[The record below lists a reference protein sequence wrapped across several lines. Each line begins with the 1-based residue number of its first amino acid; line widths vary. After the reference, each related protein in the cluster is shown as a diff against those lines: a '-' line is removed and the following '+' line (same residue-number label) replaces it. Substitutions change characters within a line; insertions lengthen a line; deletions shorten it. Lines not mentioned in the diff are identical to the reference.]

1 MTTIQAEAVE
11 ISIREGVWRLTP
23 TDDEALSTHPIFH
36 VTRGAGVMEYTP
48 DFGESH
54 KLPGTV
60 LSLEFVRAVVIGYE
74 EKERRWLLGLHVS
87 RREEEKA
94 RWLEIVRWPP
104 GDNELY
110 AAAVQQAG
118 RELAEHIGC
127 PLKIFGIKK
136 LPQKITGTSL
146 RSGVTGPLVP
156 HKREDI
162 GPQRVKL
169 FAQSVKLPIQY
180 PGIWLGQGRNGITL
194 RLAKD
199 VSPAKAGTIAP
210 PFNQCVIDPEQGTI
224 RLLPP
229 TGLLGAFFGGQ
240 QGRLIKIG
248 HVRNVELRHN
258 IAREHV
264 PQPEGADMITEVTY
278 ITYSWGVYLTL
289 PDESL
294 LLAQTTHA
302 TSSDLSRK
310 RALVGDK
317 FSVDSKAGIEY
328 LRQHQ
333 ADQEAYENA
342 ETFARTVAVVIAST
356 LGVHLV
362 KTQVEE
368 EGT

>member
-1 MTTIQAEAVE
+1 MTTIQAENVE
-11 ISIREGVWRLTP
+11 ISIREGVWRITP
-23 TDDEALSTHPIFH
+23 TDEDALSTHPIFH

-48 DFGESH
+48 EFGDAHS
-54 KLPGTV
+54 LPGTV
-60 LSLEFVRAVVIGYE
+60 LSLEYVRAVVIGYE
-74 EKERRWLLGLHVS
+74 EKNRRWLLGLHVA
-87 RREEEKA
+87 RREEDKA

-104 GDNELY
+104 GENDLY

-118 RELAEHIGC
+118 RELAEHVGC
-127 PLKIFGIKK
+127 PLKIFGAKK
-136 LPQKITGTSL
+136 LPQKIASTST

-162 GPQRVKL
+162 GPQRVRL

-194 RLAKD
+194 RLAKEP
-199 VSPAKAGTIAP
+199 SPGRGGTIAP
-210 PFNQCVIDPEQGTI
+210 SFNQCVIDPEQRTI

-240 QGRLIKIG
+240 HGRVIKIG
-248 HVRNVELRHN
+248 DVRNVELRHI

-264 PQPEGADMITEVTY
+264 PQPEGGGMITEVTY
-278 ITYSWGVYLTL
+278 ITYSWGVYVTL

-294 LLAQTTHA
+294 LLAQTAHA
-302 TSSDLSRK
+302 TSSELSRK
-310 RALVGDK
+310 RSMVGDK
-317 FSVDSKAGIEY
+317 FSVDAKAGIEY

-333 ADQEAYENA
+333 ADQEAYETA

-368 EGT
+368 ESR